1 MNYDHIVI
9 LDTNIYFHFQPIQ
22 NIPWESVVGV
32 GTVLILLIP
41 QNMIEIDKRKRDGKL
56 HKRARDVGAI
66 ARKIIESGENYPLS
80 PRLHVGYASDVRVDW
95 EGLDLDRSEGDHRMI
110 GEAVSI
116 PGIPNQKLQ
125 FFGHDSYPIGLAKRY
140 GLVSRFVSDEYLLP
154 PEPHPLERELAAAK
168 ERLAIAESSQPSFVG
183 DVSISQLWQS
193 QPVRVESGGVE
204 VSQRLAERAVLKQP
218 DSSSIFVSAINDR
231 RYDSDELEAYNRRL
245 PAASKRLNRRAEAI
259 LNQFSVT
266 FTIQNDSAVMA
277 ESTLITVRSSGAA
290 LLEFPMFPFAW
301 PPKLPRKTSVLD
313 VSTFPFRGLPIAAA
327 KDPYELYVDF
337 PDSPNKE
344 AHFTIERFMPKKILS
359 VEFFVVTFQELGS
372 DLSVAA
378 SISAKNFRGTKE
390 LGSEIKLEFL
400 HLPFNRAFNIEE
412 GVNYLPGEA
421 MAFYK
426 PYWKENGGLDDLVR
440 YDEFFGP
447 A

>member
-1 MNYDHIVI
+1 
-9 LDTNIYFHFQPIQ
+9 
-22 NIPWESVVGV
+22 
-32 GTVLILLIP
+32 
-41 QNMIEIDKRKRDGKL
+41 
-56 HKRARDVGAI
+56 
-66 ARKIIESGENYPLS
+66 
-80 PRLHVGYASDVRVDW
+80 
-95 EGLDLDRSEGDHRMI
+95 
-110 GEAVSI
+110 
-116 PGIPNQKLQ
+116 
-125 FFGHDSYPIGLAKRY
+125 
-140 GLVSRFVSDEYLLP
+140 
-154 PEPHPLERELAAAK
+154 
-168 ERLAIAESSQPSFVG
+168 
-183 DVSISQLWQS
+183 
-193 QPVRVESGGVE
+193 
-204 VSQRLAERAVLKQP
+204 
-218 DSSSIFVSAINDR
+218 
-231 RYDSDELEAYNRRL
+231 
-245 PAASKRLNRRAEAI
+245 
-259 LNQFSVT
+259 
-266 FTIQNDSAVMA
+266 
-277 ESTLITVRSSGAA
+277 
-290 LLEFPMFPFAW
+290 MFPFAW